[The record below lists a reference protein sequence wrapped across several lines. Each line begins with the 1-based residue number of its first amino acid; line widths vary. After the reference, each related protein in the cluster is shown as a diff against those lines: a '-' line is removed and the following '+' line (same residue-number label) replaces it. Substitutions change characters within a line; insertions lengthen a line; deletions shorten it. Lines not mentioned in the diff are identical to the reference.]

1 MVKKIA
7 RIFKIKELRGKILFI
22 IALLVVFRLA
32 ANIPLPG
39 VDLSQLK
46 SFFEN
51 NQLFGMINAFSGG
64 GMSNISIV
72 LLGVGPYITSSII
85 MQLLTMIFPKLEKLQ
100 KEEGEA
106 GRQKFNITFA
116 MINLLK
122 SQNVISDLST
132 FEMVNILVVATA
144 GTIFLMW
151 LGELITEKGIG
162 NGVSIIIFAGIV
174 AGLPGSISKIAATFD
189 STDLFGY
196 ILFVLVGLITIAGVV
211 MVNEGQRNIPIS
223 YAKRIRGNKTFGG
236 TSTHLPLR
244 VNQAG
249 VIPIIFAISIMLFPG
264 LIANFFVNSDKET
277 VAQVA
282 RFVSQLFQNQWFYGS
297 AYFIMVVLFTYF
309 YTAVVFDPNK
319 ISENL
324 QKQGGYVPGVRPG
337 NATAEF
343 LSRIINRI
351 TLSGSIFLG
360 AIAVLPLIIQGFTG
374 ISALTVGGTSILI
387 AVSVVIE
394 MVKQIEGQ
402 MVMRDYEGF

>member
-1 MVKKIA
+1 
-7 RIFKIKELRGKILFI
+7 
-22 IALLVVFRLA
+22 
-32 ANIPLPG
+32 
-39 VDLSQLK
+39 
-46 SFFEN
+46 
-51 NQLFGMINAFSGG
+51 
-64 GMSNISIV
+64 
-72 LLGVGPYITSSII
+72 
-85 MQLLTMIFPKLEKLQ
+85 
-100 KEEGEA
+100 
-106 GRQKFNITFA
+106 
-116 MINLLK
+116 
-122 SQNVISDLST
+122 
-132 FEMVNILVVATA
+132 
-144 GTIFLMW
+144 
-151 LGELITEKGIG
+151 
-162 NGVSIIIFAGIV
+162 
-174 AGLPGSISKIAATFD
+174 
-189 STDLFGY
+189 
-196 ILFVLVGLITIAGVV
+196 
-211 MVNEGQRNIPIS
+211 
-223 YAKRIRGNKTFGG
+223 
-236 TSTHLPLR
+236 
-244 VNQAG
+244 
-249 VIPIIFAISIMLFPG
+249 MLFPG

-337 NATAEF
+337 NATADF